1 MIKRIHIG
9 SNNKLSIEKE
19 FRFEVVC
26 PIEKVKDVIVS
37 LRKTHFVI
45 IGLAL
50 FIFIAIITPS
60 ISYNYSQEIDGV
72 LFCLCQFNYNP
83 RAFFASLSASSLYL
97 SPE

>member
-1 MIKRIHIG
+1 MLVLFIISFVTID
-9 SNNKLSIEKE
+9 
-19 FRFEVVC
+19 FA
-26 PIEKVKDVIVS
+26 IVN
-37 LRKTHFVI
+37 FVI